1 MSGFPPDGFRLE
13 LLQRGH
19 RRRRFASG
27 DAHIDEWLKHK
38 ALGASE
44 KNTSTTRVLI
54 SGEGEL
60 AGYYTLANTALDVS
74 LVPPEFFG
82 GHPPTRPPPT
92 VTLAWLGVDTRF
104 AGRGLGTQLF
114 GRALADCVAAYELV
128 RFVAVIVDAL
138 TDRNYDFYRIQ
149 GFAPVPGTTH
159 KLYLPAST
167 LLSVLKT

>member
-1 MSGFPPDGFRLE
+1 MPNRENEIGSDGA
-13 LLQRGH
+13 
-19 RRRRFASG
+19 RREIA
-27 DAHIDEWLKHK
+27 AHPNVFE
-38 ALGASE
+38 AL
-44 KNTSTTRVLI
+44 
-54 SGEGEL
+54 
-60 AGYYTLANTALDVS
+60 
-74 LVPPEFFG
+74 PPEFFG

-138 TDRNYDFYRIQ
+138 TDRNYDFYRVQ